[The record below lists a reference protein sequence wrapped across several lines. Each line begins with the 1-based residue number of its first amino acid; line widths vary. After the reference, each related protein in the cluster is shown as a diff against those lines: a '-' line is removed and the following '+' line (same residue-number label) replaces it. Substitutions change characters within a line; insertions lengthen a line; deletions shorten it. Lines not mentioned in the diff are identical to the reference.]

1 MENKE
6 IWVGVLVILVICLK
20 IGDAP
25 TVLIST
31 VSSGVEFCGCP
42 AAQFYRRQIQFGR
55 GRSFPWGSSFC
66 SVELASALDF
76 QL

>member
-20 IGDAP
+20 IGDAL

-31 VSSGVEFCGCP
+31 VTGKVT
-42 AAQFYRRQIQFGR
+42 
-55 GRSFPWGSSFC
+55 
-66 SVELASALDF
+66 
-76 QL
+76 